1 MPKFDSLDLVENENI
16 ATVTLRWL
24 DEGMSNGVLADLD
37 SLMNY
42 LEDET
47 STSLIL
53 LRELNSVRP
62 STSSPSPITVEHCR
76 KWENFV
82 VRIDRFAG
90 ASLAVIDGS
99 CSHFRFQLAL
109 ACDYRLATSRSVFRM
124 PEVKEGYLPG
134 MNIFRLAKYTG
145 IGVARRIIF
154 TGAPVPAREALALGI
169 LDQLCEAEQLE
180 EGVRTA
186 LEALMPV
193 SPLAIQM
200 ARRLLNE
207 SFSTSFE
214 DAIGCYLAA
223 QNNCLIEKGKR

>member
-53 LRELNSVRP
+53 LRGLNSVRP

>member
-1 MPKFDSLDLVENENI
+1 MPNFDWLDLVENENI
-16 ATVTLRWL
+16 STVTLRWP
-24 DEGMSNGVLADLD
+24 DEGMSDGILADLD

-47 STSLIL
+47 SRSLIV
-53 LRELNSVRP
+53 LRGLNSVAP
-62 STSSPSPITVEHCR
+62 HTPSPSPAAVEHCR

-90 ASLAVIDGS
+90 ASIAVIDGS
-99 CSHFRFQLAL
+99 CSHFRLQLAL

-134 MNIFRLAKYTG
+134 MNIFRLAKYAG

-154 TGAPVPAREALALGI
+154 TGAPVSAGEALALGI

-180 EGVRTA
+180 AGVRTA
-186 LEALMPV
+186 QEALMPV

-214 DAIGCYLAA
+214 DAIGHYLAA
-223 QNNCLIEKGKR
+223 QNNCLFEKGER

>member
-1 MPKFDSLDLVENENI
+1 
-16 ATVTLRWL
+16 
-24 DEGMSNGVLADLD
+24 
-37 SLMNY
+37 
-42 LEDET
+42 
-47 STSLIL
+47 
-53 LRELNSVRP
+53 
-62 STSSPSPITVEHCR
+62 VEHCR

-90 ASLAVIDGS
+90 ASIAVIDGL

-109 ACDYRLATSRSVFRM
+109 ACDYRLATSRSVFQM

-134 MNIFRLAKYTG
+134 MNIFRLAKYAG

-154 TGAPVPAREALALGI
+154 TGAPVPAGEALALGI

-180 EGVRTA
+180 AGVRTA
-186 LEALMPV
+186 QEALMPV

-214 DAIGCYLAA
+214 DAIGHYLAA
-223 QNNCLIEKGKR
+223 QNNCLFEKGKR